1 MLSFWVYWHVMCFD
15 AINLNRSYGEE
26 HDADQVDDRWKRK
39 NFKKRPQRKDRLKE
53 KLWDELTGRDK

>member
-1 MLSFWVYWHVMCFD
+1 MCFD